1 MDSSMQGPLN
11 KKVKFGL
18 ATKSQCIPSK
28 QNISKMILAPVENVS
43 SAFSIC
49 QLRHESS
56 DKNKTRLNKRE
67 VKNSNVCNQGDIV
80 LNFERKASST
90 PLEAA
95 THFGPKSIYTK
106 KDRDKEETV
115 YMERDI
121 DLSETYGWNF
131 VAGEEILGE
140 GTYGRVYKMFHK
152 CTGEIR
158 AFKRTFIDARGFPS
172 WLMREISLL
181 RCLDH
186 PNIIRLLQVFIGPER
201 VYLSFPFVS
210 GGTLMDLLHKCYNNG
225 MPIPV
230 VKLVARQIFEA
241 IAHCHK
247 HRVIHR
253 DLKPENVL
261 CEYDSA
267 GNLQR
272 TILADFGLAR
282 SIRWPSQ
289 TLSPEVI
296 TLNYRP
302 IELLLGMPHYTS
314 AVDIWSAGCIL
325 LELLIGP
332 RSFREVFFGKDN
344 LNEFAA
350 IMRLFLRFGYP
361 TKEEWPAFHTLP
373 YASAVLPK
381 ITPDKDAFLE
391 ISQLRTDL
399 DEHVL
404 DILRRTLVL
413 NPDNRIS
420 AATVEQ
426 HIWFNQ
432 NCHTE

>member
-1 MDSSMQGPLN
+1 MDSSMQGPQ
-11 KKVKFGL
+11 KKKIKFGL
-18 ATKSQCIPSK
+18 VTKSQGATSK
-28 QNISKMILAPVENVS
+28 HNISKMILAPVENVS
-43 SAFSIC
+43 SALSKC
-49 QLRHESS
+49 QHRLESTDQTRSRQNIQEKNS
-56 DKNKTRLNKRE
+56 DVYNQEKISLHCEKNDANTFPLKVGNRLN
-67 VKNSNVCNQGDIV
+67 
-80 LNFERKASST
+80 
-90 PLEAA
+90 
-95 THFGPKSIYTK
+95 PKSFYAK
-106 KDRDKEETV
+106 KISGTEETV

-131 VAGEEILGE
+131 VSGEEILGE

-201 VYLSFPFVS
+201 VYLSFPFIN
-210 GGTLMDLLHKCYNNG
+210 GGTLMDLLHKCYNKG

-230 VKLVARQIFEA
+230 VKHVARQIFEA

-332 RSFREVFFGKDN
+332 RAFREIFFGKDN

-350 IMRLFLRFGYP
+350 ILRLFLRFGYP

-373 YASAVLPK
+373 YAVIFPQSFKANSSLN
-381 ITPDKDAFLE
+381 
-391 ISQLRTDL
+391 LRL
-399 DEHVL
+399 AL
-404 DILRRTLVL
+404 
-413 NPDNRIS
+413 
-420 AATVEQ
+420 
-426 HIWFNQ
+426 
-432 NCHTE
+432 